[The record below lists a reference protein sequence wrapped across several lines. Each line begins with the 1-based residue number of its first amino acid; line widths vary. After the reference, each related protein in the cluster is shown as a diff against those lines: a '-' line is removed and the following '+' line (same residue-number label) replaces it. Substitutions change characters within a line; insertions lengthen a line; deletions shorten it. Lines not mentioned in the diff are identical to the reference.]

1 MINAHG
7 GKLVN
12 RVKDVDPS
20 GLISID
26 ISADLANDVENI
38 ADGIFSPL
46 EGFLNQQDFE
56 SVISKGRLAN
66 GTAWT
71 IPTVLDVDS
80 RDRHL
85 THQMGHL
92 GDRDVGRAADVLAG
106 IDISIDEALS
116 ERERIVASDELR
128 LRHLELMMENLLQ
141 RTEHADMDELI
152 SITDELRFI
161 QHELGLVSEDSMEAF
176 EAEDEELKVARLSTI
191 KPTTRLMGA
200 EE

>member
-1 MINAHG
+1 MHLKTTLDELTPEA
-7 GKLVN
+7 
-12 RVKDVDPS
+12 
-20 GLISID
+20 
-26 ISADLANDVENI
+26 
-38 ADGIFSPL
+38 
-46 EGFLNQQDFE
+46 
-56 SVISKGRLAN
+56 
-66 GTAWT
+66 
-71 IPTVLDVDS
+71 PTVLDVDS

-191 KPTTRLMGA
+191 KPTTRLMG
-200 EE
+200 EEE